1 MPQDSYQTISTK
13 AGDRIAAATHWVEAQ
28 RRFLVQGEQPETPP
42 VPFIFLRFE
51 LSTVLS
57 PSSDDTPTTCN
68 GYGLYWSD
76 TEEDYA
82 ADTSTEFKLIDLSGV
97 RHGRAYAASARGGRG
112 WAVKPHDVG
121 IAAGGDRW
129 EIIELDWMAKVI
141 EFSVDNASGFDTS
154 DETVAVTVDSY
165 DDGYDPDPG
174 GDGLTIY
181 NKLTS
186 TADTY
191 LFKGDDDDKGIAR
204 FYPKLGYYRIWQM
217 ECPD

>member
-1 MPQDSYQTISTK
+1 MAD
-13 AGDRIAAATHWVEAQ
+13 AVRWVEQ
-28 RRFLVQGEQPETPP
+28 QVPNEEGDPFEETKP
-42 VPFIFLRFE
+42 VPFLFMRFE
-51 LSTVLS
+51 LASALT
-57 PSSDDTPTTCN
+57 PSSDDSHTFAT
-68 GYGLYWSD
+68 GYRLDWSYND
-76 TEEDYA
+76 DDYSP
-82 ADTSTEFKLIDLSGV
+82 DTSQAIDLVDLSGV
-97 RHGRAYAASARGGRG
+97 RHGRAYTASARGGRG
-112 WAVKPHDVG
+112 WAIKPHDLVNS
-121 IAAGGDRW
+121 ANEDRW